1 MTIADALL
9 IVGIGLV
16 AGTLNTVVG
25 SGTSISFPALVL
37 LGYPPLVSN
46 ISNKVGLLPGALAG
60 IAGYRR
66 ELAAQRGNIALVVVI
81 GIVGGL
87 GGGLLL
93 VVLPRQTFSAV
104 APVFILLATL
114 LFLAQ
119 PVLSRRSRRTPESG
133 RRSRRASMCTAV
145 VGTVYGGYF
154 GAGQG
159 VIYIAALSTMIPQSL
174 HRVIALKNVLA
185 AVVVATSSLLFVAA
199 AHVDYL
205 VALFLALGSICG
217 GFLGAAVG
225 RRLPEVVLR
234 AVVVAVGLAAAA
246 VLLV

>member
-1 MTIADALL
+1 MTITHALL
-9 IVGIGLV
+9 IIGIGLV

-60 IAGYRR
+60 IVGYRR
-66 ELAAQRGNIALVVVI
+66 ELSAQRRNIALVVVL
-81 GIVGGL
+81 GLVGGI
-87 GGGLLL
+87 GGGALL
-93 VVLPRQTFSAV
+93 VVLPRQTFSAA

-114 LFLAQ
+114 LFVAQ
-119 PVLSRRSRRTPESG
+119 PVLSRRMQAAPERG
-133 RRSRRASMCTAV
+133 RRSRRASLCAAV
-145 VGTVYGGYF
+145 GGVLYGGYF

-159 VIYIAALSTMIPQSL
+159 VIYIAALSMLTSQSL

-185 AVVVATSSLLFVAA
+185 AVVVASSAALFLAA
-199 AHVDYL
+199 GHVDYL
-205 VALFLALGSICG
+205 VALFLAVGSVCG

-225 RRLPEVVLR
+225 RRLPDKALR
-234 AVVVAVGLAAAA
+234 ALVVAVGLAATV